1 MQVEEGV
8 PGRLVVRLIA
18 RKSSGSYG
26 ISAGLAREDGALT
39 STTST
44 LRRRTYL
51 LNNQAAGLSGFD
63 RTRTLK
69 PLQHAGSMT
78 SINPRAGWD
87 KVGDQFYRRVKLYDA
102 VFDQDIELENYIV
115 VGAPYSGAIGKPY
128 VTTLELS

>member
-1 MQVEEGV
+1 M
-8 PGRLVVRLIA
+8 
-18 RKSSGSYG
+18 
-26 ISAGLAREDGALT
+26 LT

-51 LNNQAAGLSGFD
+51 LNNQAAGLSIFHL
-63 RTRTLK
+63 TKTAES
-69 PLQHAGSMT
+69 LQHAGSMT

-115 VGAPYSGAIGKPY
+115 VGAPYSGAIGRP
-128 VTTLELS
+128 